1 MEKIA
6 FIGAGNMAEALIR
19 GMISNRLVN
28 PKEIIA
34 GEIDAG
40 RRGFLRREL
49 GIRVTGDNREAVE
62 GSGIVVLAVKPQDLE
77 TVLGEIGEGIGGGNL
92 LISIL
97 AGVSTR
103 RLEAELGP
111 EVPVVRAMPNTPALV
126 GAGVSVISPGRAA
139 GEDALATAR
148 TILEAVGEV
157 RVLEEELLDAVT
169 ALSGSGPAYLLL
181 FIEAMAR
188 AGERMGLPRE
198 EAVSLA
204 ARTLSG
210 TGRLLQTSGREAG
223 ELRRQVTSPGGTTE
237 AALKVFEE
245 QGLER
250 IVAEAMA
257 AARDRSGELGG

>member
-6 FIGAGNMAEALIR
+6 FVGAGNMAEALIR
-19 GMISNRLVN
+19 GMIRNRLVS
-28 PKEIIA
+28 PEEIIA

-40 RRGFLRREL
+40 RREFLSREL
-49 GIRVTGDNREAVE
+49 GIRVTGNNREAVE
-62 GSGIVVLAVKPQDLE
+62 GSGVVVLAVKPQDLE
-77 TVLGEIGEGIGGGNL
+77 TILGEIGEGIGGGHL
-92 LISIL
+92 VISIL
-97 AGVSTR
+97 AGISTR
-103 RLEAELGP
+103 RLEAGLGP
-111 EVPVVRAMPNTPALV
+111 EVPVVRVMPNTPALV
-126 GAGVSVISPGRAA
+126 GAGVSVVSAGKAA

-188 AGERMGLPRE
+188 AGERLGLPRE

-210 TGRLLQTSGREAG
+210 TGRLLQASGREAG

-237 AALKVFEE
+237 AALKVFREY
-245 QGLER
+245 GLER
-250 IVAEAMA
+250 IVAEAMD
-257 AARDRSGELGG
+257 AARDRSRELGG